1 MDEERSEFIYG
12 AGCKACVYTGY
23 LGRTGIFEIMT
34 ITDDIRQMVIN
45 KVPAAQITR
54 QALKD
59 GMVNIAHDGML
70 KVKSGLT
77 TPYEIMRNIE
87 LTK

>member
-1 MDEERSEFIYG
+1 
-12 AGCKACVYTGY
+12 
-23 LGRTGIFEIMT
+23 MT
-34 ITDDIRQMVIN
+34 ISDEIRQMVIN
-45 KVPAAQITR
+45 KAPAVEITR

-70 KVKSGLT
+70 KVKAGLT